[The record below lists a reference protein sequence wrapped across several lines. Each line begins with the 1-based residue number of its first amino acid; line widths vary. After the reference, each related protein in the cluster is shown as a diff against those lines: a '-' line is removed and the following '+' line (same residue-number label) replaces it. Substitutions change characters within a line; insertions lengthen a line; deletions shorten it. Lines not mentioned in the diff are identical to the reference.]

1 MKVKLLKYTDDP
13 DLVCARAA
21 YSTVSKDGASG
32 LEGIP
37 REKLETIL
45 RKVIKSGHHSVVEHA
60 YFTFSL
66 EGLSRACTHQLVRHR
81 IASYSQQSQRYVKF
95 DNLDYV
101 TPPKI
106 QGDAKERYDAIMGQL
121 SDAYQNLLNSGVP
134 AEDARYLLPN
144 AATSNIVVSMNARSL
159 LNFFSLR
166 TCLRA
171 QWEIQK
177 VANLMLQ
184 EAKKA
189 APIIFESAGPLCKS
203 EGRCIEDKKD
213 CPLYPK

>member
-1 MKVKLLKYTDDP
+1 MKVELLKYTEDP

-21 YSTVSKDGASG
+21 YSTVSKAGATS
-32 LEGIP
+32 LENEP
-37 REKLETIL
+37 REKLEKIL
-45 RKVIKSGHHSVVEHA
+45 RKVISSGHHSVVEHA

-95 DNLDYV
+95 DDLEYV

-106 QGDAKERYDAIMGQL
+106 QGEMKEKYDAIMGQL
-121 SDAYQNLLNSGVP
+121 ADGYKELLNSNIP

-144 AATSNIVVSMNARSL
+144 AATSNIVVSMNARAL

-166 TCLRA
+166 CCLRA

-177 VANLMLQ
+177 VANLMLA

-189 APIIFESAGPLCKS
+189 APIIFENAGPLCKS
-203 EGRCIEDKKD
+203 EGRCIEDKQD